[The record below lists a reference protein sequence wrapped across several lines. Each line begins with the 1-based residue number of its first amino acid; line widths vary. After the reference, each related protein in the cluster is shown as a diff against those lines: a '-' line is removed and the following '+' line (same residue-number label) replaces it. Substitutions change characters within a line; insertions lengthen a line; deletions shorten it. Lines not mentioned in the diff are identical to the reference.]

1 MQTEMSTPKPLPTI
15 ETERLRIRPFTLED
29 VDAYHAAIHSDA
41 DVMRYLP
48 AGRALPRVD
57 TIRILNYFIDHGEQ
71 QGYSFEALMD
81 KTTGALI
88 GHVGL
93 HFVTDSV
100 EVGYALSKAHW
111 GKGYATEAA
120 LAIMRYGFV
129 THDFESII
137 ALAFGANSASRR
149 VMERI
154 GMTFEGYTQRY
165 YDTRLVKYRIT
176 KTHFE
181 RLHGVQP
188 TA

>member
-1 MQTEMSTPKPLPTI
+1 MLPEPTTPKLLPI
-15 ETERLRIRPFTLED
+15 IDTERLRIRPFTLED
-29 VDAYHAAIHSDA
+29 VDAYHVAIHSDA

-71 QGYSFEALMD
+71 RGYSFEALTD
-81 KTTGALI
+81 KASGVLM

-93 HFVTDSV
+93 HFVTDAV
-100 EVGYALSKAHW
+100 EVGYALGKAHW
-111 GKGYATEAA
+111 GKGYVTEAA
-120 LAIMRYGFV
+120 LAMMGYGFT

-137 ALAFGANSASRR
+137 ALAFGANTASRR

-154 GMTFEGYTQRY
+154 GMTFEDYTQRY

-176 KTHFE
+176 QAQFA
-181 RLHGVQP
+181 RLHSP
-188 TA
+188 KT

>member
-1 MQTEMSTPKPLPTI
+1 MDTDITPPKLLPTI
-15 ETERLRIRPFTLED
+15 ETARLRIRPFTLDD
-29 VDAYHAAIHSDA
+29 VDVYHAAIHSDA

-48 AGRALPRVD
+48 AGHPLPRID

-71 QGYSFEALMD
+71 QGYSFEALTD
-81 KTTGALI
+81 KASGTLI

-93 HFVTDSV
+93 HYVVDAV
-100 EVGYALSKAHW
+100 EVGYALGKQHW
-111 GKGYATEAA
+111 GNGYATEAA
-120 LAIMRYGFV
+120 LAMMRYGFT

-137 ALAFGANSASRR
+137 ALAFGANTASRR

-154 GMTFEGYTQRY
+154 GMTFEGYTERY

-181 RLHGVQP
+181 RLHTVN
-188 TA
+188 